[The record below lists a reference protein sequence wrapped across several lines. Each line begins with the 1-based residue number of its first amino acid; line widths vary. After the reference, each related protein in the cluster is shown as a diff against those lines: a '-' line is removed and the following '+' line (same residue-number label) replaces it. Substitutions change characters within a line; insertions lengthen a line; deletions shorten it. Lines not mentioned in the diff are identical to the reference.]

1 MRLARC
7 VAFICNPHCQP
18 ACGWLKCVLSLHQQI
33 TELKALFRFRR
44 FSAHGLGPTSEPLPG
59 AGRAPATVASALGLG
74 GVLLVCAAGV
84 SAADDGPSGSAKPAS
99 EQPFVYIGDAPPGA
113 AGLPPPVTKAG
124 AGSLAQAMATL
135 VPDSL
140 QVVVSPGVRR
150 QLATLQVRW
159 NAGADWQRQLAA
171 ALAGKGVNARIDTAG
186 RRIDFWL
193 ITEAEPARPPEA
205 APRSI
210 PLRRVSV
217 IGAPVQRPI
226 RQPGTDRTLSDA
238 LRTLVP
244 PEYTVRSA
252 ACVPQQ
258 AITEWAAGPDWLR
271 VMDDVVRRFDGMT
284 AVVDV
289 PAREV
294 RVLRRPSI
302 DPEATRDWHVF
313 RSDGSLR
320 KALERWA
327 APACVQIV
335 WDAPQTVAVN
345 ADAVF
350 RGNLWQALEQLSK
363 TLAQA
368 DTPLAIV
375 AYRNNVVRVML
386 ANAR

>member
-1 MRLARC
+1 M
-7 VAFICNPHCQP
+7 CNPHCQTVDV
-18 ACGWLKCVLSLHQQI
+18 WLKCVLSLHQQI
-33 TELKALFRFRR
+33 TELKALFRCHR
-44 FSAHGLGPTSEPLPG
+44 FSAHGPGPTSKPLPG
-59 AGRAPATVASALGLG
+59 AGRGPATVAAALGLG
-74 GVLLVCAAGV
+74 GVLLAFAAGA
-84 SAADDGPSGSAKPAS
+84 SAADDGPSESAKPAS
-99 EQPFVYIGDAPPGA
+99 EQPLVYLGDAPPGA
-113 AGLPPPVTKAG
+113 VALSPPITKAG
-124 AGSLAQAMATL
+124 AGNLALAMATL
-135 VPDSL
+135 VPDGF

-159 NAGADWQRQLAA
+159 NAGADWQRLLAS

-193 ITEAEPARPPEA
+193 AIEAEPARPAEA
-205 APRSI
+205 VPRTV
-210 PLRRVSV
+210 PLRRVAV
-217 IGAPVQRPI
+217 VGAPVQRPV
-226 RQPGTDRTLSDA
+226 RQSGVDRTLADA

-244 PEYTVRSA
+244 PEYNVRAA

-302 DPEATRDWHVF
+302 DPEAPREWHVF

-327 APACVQIV
+327 APACVQVV

-350 RGNLWQALEQLSK
+350 KGNLWQALEQLSK